1 MWRLEVLSDL
11 CGNPSAESLEKP
23 KFPGATPRAMVV
35 AESET
40 AHLWL
45 AETFVDEFQYHF
57 DECCF
62 DQVDAKG
69 RDRYEEIEG
78 LVLGSHG
85 KLRTRLTNSLGSHN
99 AYRLTQGHRHPTAQV
114 ETIAS
119 LTHAMRELAGKR
131 RTDPGLRNLSLLNH
145 LSISHREQVTF
156 LKECLA
162 LRRLEIF
169 SQYPTRD

>member
-1 MWRLEVLSDL
+1 
-11 CGNPSAESLEKP
+11 
-23 KFPGATPRAMVV
+23 MVV

-78 LVLGSHG
+78 LVLRLKDNRLRIGSSGGVGDVDWLIRCRKPKDNQH
-85 KLRTRLTNSLGSHN
+85 RLY
-99 AYRLTQGHRHPTAQV
+99 A
-114 ETIAS
+114 
-119 LTHAMRELAGKR
+119 
-131 RTDPGLRNLSLLNH
+131 D
-145 LSISHREQVTF
+145 
-156 LKECLA
+156 
-162 LRRLEIF
+162 
-169 SQYPTRD
+169 

>member
-1 MWRLEVLSDL
+1 MFDGEYATRRDQMWRLEVLSDL

-78 LVLGSHG
+78 LVLRLKDNRLRIGSSGGVGDVDWLIRCRKPKDNQH
-85 KLRTRLTNSLGSHN
+85 RLY
-99 AYRLTQGHRHPTAQV
+99 A
-114 ETIAS
+114 
-119 LTHAMRELAGKR
+119 
-131 RTDPGLRNLSLLNH
+131 D
-145 LSISHREQVTF
+145 
-156 LKECLA
+156 
-162 LRRLEIF
+162 
-169 SQYPTRD
+169 